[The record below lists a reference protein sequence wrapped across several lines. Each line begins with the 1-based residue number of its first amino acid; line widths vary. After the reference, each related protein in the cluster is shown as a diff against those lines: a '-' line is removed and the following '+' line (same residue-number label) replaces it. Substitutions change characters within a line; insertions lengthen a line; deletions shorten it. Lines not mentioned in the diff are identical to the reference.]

1 MGIELD
7 RAWLKPVGFCGEHD
21 ITWRPSGLH
30 QHHAQAVLFRP
41 RTCLIQQ
48 HSNEVAEMLHLMVSM
63 SLDWNR

>member
-1 MGIELD
+1 
-7 RAWLKPVGFCGEHD
+7 
-21 ITWRPSGLH
+21 
-30 QHHAQAVLFRP
+30 VLFRP